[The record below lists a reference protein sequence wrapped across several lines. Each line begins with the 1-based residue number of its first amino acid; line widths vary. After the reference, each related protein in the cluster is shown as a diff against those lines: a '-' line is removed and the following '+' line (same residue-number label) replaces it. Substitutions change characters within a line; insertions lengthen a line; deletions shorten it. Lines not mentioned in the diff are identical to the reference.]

1 MLLSQTHAVRRK
13 MLEVFNSK
21 LQLSNEIAI
30 DESALASLL
39 EPMVQLATG
48 VGEPNVFNQQLA
60 LLCLR
65 SFGKAIGPVSPGPFT
80 EVSSWRLNSEPNLFE
95 FGLFFRLTAMNIFF
109 KAVPFF
115 RLARSC
121 PTRSFCPPWTIR
133 PSRPPP
139 CSASPSSSSRSGRC
153 PFHFCRRSSIGCWS

>member
-1 MLLSQTHAVRRK
+1 

-80 EVSSWRLNSEPNLFE
+80 EVSSWRSTYKPTTCQVNVVLSFDNNECFLNLFH
-95 FGLFFRLTAMNIFF
+95 FSGLQE
-109 KAVPFF
+109 AVRQKVFVLPGQPG
-115 RLARSC
+115 RQGRHPALPHRALSVARAVV
-121 PTRSFCPPWTIR
+121 RST
-133 PSRPPP
+133 
-139 CSASPSSSSRSGRC
+139 SAAVHQLDVGAD
-153 PFHFCRRSSIGCWS
+153 G